1 MNIDQDRIRSQFPA
15 LQRPAVFLDNPGG
28 TQIARHSL
36 ERIQAY
42 LQENNANHGGAF
54 ATSQASDATVDQAR
68 QAMADFLNAP
78 RPETIVFG
86 PNMTSL
92 TFNISRALARTWK
105 PGDEVVVTRLDHDA
119 NITPWVMA
127 ANDRDCQVRW
137 VDFHVQD
144 GTLDLDDLKKAL
156 ESRPRLLAVG
166 YASNALGTINPLS
179 KIISMAHA
187 AGALVYVDAV
197 QYAPHGPIDVQTLGC
212 DFLVCSAYKF
222 FGPHVG
228 VLYGKYELL
237 DELVAYRVRPAPAEP
252 PGKFETGTGN
262 FEGYAG
268 VLGALEYFE
277 WLGKTFGADF
287 EERYGAD
294 YSGRRLRFKQAMATI
309 RSYENSLSRAVLEH
323 LAATPGVQVYGPK
336 DTQKLDER
344 VPTVSFTLKG
354 WQPRRV
360 AEKLAEA
367 GFFVWDGNYY
377 ALAVTERLGLEDNG
391 GMVRVGPVHY
401 NTVEEIKRL
410 GEALRKIAAT
420 TS

>member
-1 MNIDQDRIRSQFPA
+1 MKNNKW
-15 LQRPAVFLDNPGG
+15 VK
-28 TQIARHSL
+28 TK
-36 ERIQAY
+36 E
-42 LQENNANHGGAF
+42 LQE
-54 ATSQASDATVDQAR
+54 QEEV
-68 QAMADFLNAP
+68 
-78 RPETIVFG
+78 
-86 PNMTSL
+86 L
-92 TFNISRALARTWK
+92 TLR
-105 PGDEVVVTRLDHDA
+105 
-119 NITPWVMA
+119 
-127 ANDRDCQVRW
+127 
-137 VDFHVQD
+137 
-144 GTLDLDDLKKAL
+144 KKHIL
-156 ESRPRLLAVG
+156 YYQEFPVKT
-166 YASNALGTINPLS
+166 LGTINPLS

-197 QYAPHGPIDVQTLGC
+197 QYAPHAPIDVQTLGC

-237 DELVAYRVRPAPAEP
+237 DELVAYRVRPAPADP

-277 WLGKTFGADF
+277 WFGKTFGADF

-294 YSGRRLRFKQAMATI
+294 YSGRRLRFKQAMAAI
-309 RSYENSLSRAVLEH
+309 RSYETSLSRAVLEH
-323 LAATPGVQVYGPK
+323 LAATTGVQVYGPK